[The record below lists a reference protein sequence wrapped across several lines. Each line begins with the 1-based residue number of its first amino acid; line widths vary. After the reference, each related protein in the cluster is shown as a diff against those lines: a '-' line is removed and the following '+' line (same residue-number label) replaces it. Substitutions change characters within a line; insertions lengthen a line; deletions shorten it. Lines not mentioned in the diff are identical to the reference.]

1 MQKGLI
7 HIYTGDGKGKTT
19 AAFGLAMRAS
29 GRGKKVLWTSFLKD
43 YNSGEFMHELPFEV
57 VRGEPVH
64 KFWFTMT
71 DDEKAAVRDEHTS
84 RLRSL
89 FERCTRESVDLLILD
104 ETLGSLSVG
113 ALSEDDVVSLL
124 QSRPEGLEVV
134 LTGRSPSERLVE
146 LADYVSELVPRKNPY
161 DKGIPSREGIE
172 Y

>member
-43 YNSGEFMHELPFEV
+43 YDSGEFMHDLPFEV

-71 DDEKAAVRDEHTS
+71 DDEKAAVRAEHTA
-84 RLRSL
+84 RLRGL
-89 FERCTRESVDLLILD
+89 FERCAQENTDLLILD

-113 ALSEDDVVSLL
+113 ALSEDDVAVLL
-124 QSRPEGLEVV
+124 QGKPEGLEVV
-134 LTGRSPSERLVE
+134 LTGRSPSDRLAG
-146 LADYVSELVPRKNPY
+146 LADYVSEIVPRKHPY
-161 DKGIPSREGIE
+161 DKGVPSREGIE